1 MAKIFEFILNSRLIQ
16 SFTPITA
23 QFGFRKG
30 KNTTDAITRITKI
43 YEHHTKNNNT
53 QRRPLLLLNLDIKN
67 AFNSVS
73 WQDII
78 ETMYKRKIP
87 LYTIETMK
95 SYLSNRFLVFSD
107 FIIKLAAQ
115 GGCLSP
121 TIWLLIFDEILNLNT
136 TPEIRKQTYANDT
149 LLIITGTNMQEIQI
163 TTKIV
168 TEQIKQELKKKD
180 LITEDRKTEALLLH
194 GPRKAGEI
202 DLLIG
207 KAQITAG
214 PSLTSLGF
222 KITRAIRMNLHIKAS
237 CEKAK
242 KVANHFRPLLPN
254 LHGPTLMRRKLM
266 IHAVL
271 SIIFYGVTTWAAD
284 CNTKKNREEIRKT
297 LKSLKLALCCAY
309 RTTSDFCL
317 NVISGI
323 PSETILI
330 KEKISKYNK
339 EDPEEIQ
346 KYKIARWTV
355 EWESSLNKWIKRLI
369 PELHLWIKRRHGQPD
384 FFLTQFLT
392 GHGAFAD
399 YLYKFKKRHNLHCPY
414 CTNETKDTVF
424 VGTWNVNGQSPT
436 CKLNQWLSVEPE
448 PPDIYAVGFQ
458 ELDLSKEAFLFN
470 DTPREEEW
478 QNAVIA
484 ALHPMGRY
492 RKVALVRLVGMML
505 LVFAQEQHA
514 PHIRDVATETVGT
527 GIMGKLGNKGGVAVR
542 FDLHSSSLCF
552 VNSHLAAHV
561 EEFERRNQDYHD
573 ICSRISFSKFLPPK
587 SIKDHDQIYWLGDL
601 NYRITDMDV
610 NLVKSYIEK
619 ENYKAIIEYDQL
631 KQQHK
636 KGNVFVNYKEG
647 EINFR
652 PTYKYDTGTDDW
664 DSSEKN
670 RAPAWCDRVLWK
682 GDAIHQLSY
691 QSHPSLRISDHKP
704 VSAVFN
710 SEIRFIDAQKY
721 RKIHE
726 EVMKKLDKLENE
738 FLPQVT
744 VEQTEIVFNSVRFME
759 PQTKEL
765 IIANNGQVPVQ
776 FEFIKKLDEGHYCKD
791 WLNIEP
797 FMGFIMTGE
806 KCDIKLE
813 IYVDKQSASKLNAGQ
828 DKLSD
833 ILVLH
838 LKGGKDIFITVTGSY
853 ERSCFGSSLEALARI
868 SVPVKEIPAER
879 LKELPERRG
888 EVGLAQDDTAVVW
901 HCRGVDFCMDHD

>member
-1 MAKIFEFILNSRLIQ
+1 MAAVDLGSIIQAKLNGGERIV
-16 SFTPITA
+16 
-23 QFGFRKG
+23 
-30 KNTTDAITRITKI
+30 ITR
-43 YEHHTKNNNT
+43 EASLM
-53 QRRPLLLLNLDIKN
+53 QDWVRRSRILSL
-67 AFNSVS
+67 
-73 WQDII
+73 I
-78 ETMYKRKIP
+78 EKDSNFALFIFACSQSPPQTFTD
-87 LYTIETMK
+87 LSIE
-95 SYLSNRFLVFSD
+95 RFLPIDSEFRCDIDSGVKQSD
-107 FIIKLAAQ
+107 GTEVYFNISSKKTKL
-115 GGCLSP
+115 L
-121 TIWLLIFDEILNLNT
+121 FE
-136 TPEIRKQTYANDT
+136 
-149 LLIITGTNMQEIQI
+149 M
-163 TTKIV
+163 
-168 TEQIKQELKKKD
+168 KKD
-180 LITEDRKTEALLLH
+180 LKTNSFISELV
-194 GPRKAGEI
+194 KAV
-202 DLLIG
+202 DAST
-207 KAQITAG
+207 K
-214 PSLTSLGF
+214 
-222 KITRAIRMNLHIKAS
+222 RRMQQQDFLWLNKYQ
-237 CEKAK
+237 K
-242 KVANHFRPLLPN
+242 KSGSSQDVSSHDYEANHAGDSLQLDSPDIVVPRHSIAQGATPIAARE
-254 LHGPTLMRRKLM
+254 TVIRYQMSMREDDYTYTE
-266 IHAVL
+266 V
-271 SIIFYGVTTWAAD
+271 
-284 CNTKKNREEIRKT
+284 IR
-297 LKSLKLALCCAY
+297 
-309 RTTSDFCL
+309 
-317 NVISGI
+317 
-323 PSETILI
+323 
-330 KEKISKYNK
+330 
-339 EDPEEIQ
+339 
-346 KYKIARWTV
+346 
-355 EWESSLNKWIKRLI
+355 
-369 PELHLWIKRRHGQPD
+369 
-384 FFLTQFLT
+384 
-392 GHGAFAD
+392 
-399 YLYKFKKRHNLHCPY
+399 
-414 CTNETKDTVF
+414 VF

-879 LKELPERRG
+879 LKELENNKDASTTEPFPIPKEIWFLVDHLYRHGLKQQHLFEQPGLHSELLQIRDWLDNGSPDQIPGSIHSVAEALLLLLESTAEPVIPYNLHDVCLSSSVNYIQCKQVISQLPEHSRNVFLYLCTFLQ
-888 EVGLAQDDTAVVW
+888 ELLSHSHENGLDAKTIATLFG
-901 HCRGVDFCMDHD
+901 GVFIRDPPRSRSEALTKSRSNQQALDRKKASFVYHFLVNDQSEFILGHTL